1 MISVAD
7 TVTAMSPRQA
17 VRARAAALTAPWAV
31 WALLRATGSE
41 RGFPLVPA
49 LAFTP
54 YAAASS
60 VLPLVVAAR
69 SRAWGVAVVA
79 AGAAATLGGAVLG
92 RAGRRP
98 TEWEPG
104 TRRLRLR
111 LATVSMRLGEA
122 DPRAVLDLV
131 TDHRVDVL
139 ALQEVTP
146 EAAMALR
153 AAGIGDLLPHS
164 HVIAARDGSPPAA
177 GGALWSRLPV
187 LERLAVAG
195 RFEQPTARLAV
206 PGAPDVEVTAVHTK
220 PPSTSSRAVARWA
233 ADLAELPG
241 PESGVLRVLAGDFNA
256 TLDHG
261 ALRRVLALGYRDA
274 AREVG
279 LALRATWTPLRSPHP
294 RLTLDHV
301 LVDPRVGV
309 VSVTLVPVAGSDHR
323 AIVTELV
330 LPPRPG

>member
-1 MISVAD
+1 
-7 TVTAMSPRQA
+7 
-17 VRARAAALTAPWAV
+17 
-31 WALLRATGSE
+31 
-41 RGFPLVPA
+41 
-49 LAFTP
+49 
-54 YAAASS
+54 
-60 VLPLVVAAR
+60 
-69 SRAWGVAVVA
+69 VVA

-98 TEWEPG
+98 TKWEPG
-104 TRRLRLR
+104 TRRLRV
-111 LATVSMRLGEA
+111 ATVSMRLGEA
-122 DPRAVLDLV
+122 DPRAVVDLV

-146 EAAMALR
+146 GAAMALR

-187 LERLAVAG
+187 LERFAVAG

-220 PPSTSSRAVARWA
+220 PPSTSPRAVARWA

-241 PESGVLRVLAGDFNA
+241 PERGVLRVLAGDFNA

-301 LVDPRVGV
+301 LVDPQVGV
-309 VSVTLVPVAGSDHR
+309 ASVTLVPVAGSDHR
-323 AIVTELV
+323 AVVAELV
-330 LPPRPG
+330 LPRAG